1 MSKVKNPT
9 IRDIARIAG
18 VSTATVSRAFAKPDL
33 VAEPTRTRVLDLAD
47 RLGYR
52 LNMRAVDFRHGRTH
66 AIIVLVSDI
75 ANPFFS
81 EFFKGIEERARADG
95 YILLIGDTAGDATS
109 EETYVGM
116 LLTGRADGLIINTG
130 FCPESLAEPF
140 ARSPSSMLPP
150 VVSCADL
157 DGLDVPTV
165 RIDNYRSSQLAAEHL
180 LGLGHRRMAVICGSL
195 SIRGFA
201 DRLAG
206 FADLVRQAG
215 GVIPDDMIVTG
226 RMTIES
232 ARALTT
238 TLMTR
243 DDPPTAI
250 FAHSDEMAMGA
261 LHALRN
267 LGLQVPE
274 QVSVVGYDDM
284 NYAKVV
290 TPALTTIHL
299 PRRLWGA
306 TACQQLLLQIGSG
319 DRVQRNIDMPTELIV
334 RQTTAPPPR

>member
-1 MSKVKNPT
+1 MNKIKNPT

-18 VSTATVSRAFAKPDL
+18 VSTATVSRAFAKPGQ
-33 VAEPTRTRVLDLAD
+33 VAEPTRTKVLDLAE

-52 LNMRAVDFRHGRTH
+52 LNMRAVDFRHGRTN

-75 ANPFFS
+75 ANPFYS
-81 EFFKGIEERARADG
+81 EFFKGIEEHARSDG

-109 EETYVGM
+109 EETYIGM
-116 LLTGRADGLIINTG
+116 LLTGRADGLIINTA
-130 FCPESLAEPF
+130 FCPQSLAEQF
-140 ARSPSSMLPP
+140 SRTSPTQLPA
-150 VVSCADL
+150 VVSCSDL

-180 LGLGHRRMAVICGSL
+180 LGLGHRRMAVICGPL
-195 SIRGFA
+195 SMRSFH

-215 GVIPDDMIVTG
+215 VGIPDDMIVTG

-238 TLMTR
+238 GLMTR

-261 LHALRN
+261 VHALRN
-267 LGLQVPE
+267 LGLRVPE
-274 QVSVVGYDDM
+274 DVSVVGYDDM
-284 NYAKVV
+284 NYANVV

-306 TACQQLLLQIGSG
+306 TACQQLLSQIRSG
-319 DRVQRNIDMPTELIV
+319 ERAPRSMDMPTELIV
-334 RQTTAPPPR
+334 RQSTAAAPR

>member
-1 MSKVKNPT
+1 ME
-9 IRDIARIAG
+9 R
-18 VSTATVSRAFAKPDL
+18 
-33 VAEPTRTRVLDLAD
+33 
-47 RLGYR
+47 
-52 LNMRAVDFRHGRTH
+52 MREAM
-66 AIIVLVSDI
+66 SDI
-75 ANPFFS
+75 REAT
-81 EFFKGIEERARADG
+81 GGIAQIIQTIEEIAFQTN
-95 YILLIGDTAGDATS
+95 LLALNA
-109 EETYVGM
+109 
-116 LLTGRADGLIINTG
+116 
-130 FCPESLAEPF
+130 
-140 ARSPSSMLPP
+140 
-150 VVSCADL
+150 
-157 DGLDVPTV
+157 
-165 RIDNYRSSQLAAEHL
+165 
-180 LGLGHRRMAVICGSL
+180 
-195 SIRGFA
+195 
-201 DRLAG
+201 
-206 FADLVRQAG
+206 
-215 GVIPDDMIVTG
+215 
-226 RMTIES
+226 TIES

-267 LGLQVPE
+267 LGLRVPE

>member
-1 MSKVKNPT
+1 MSKTKNPT

-18 VSTATVSRAFAKPDL
+18 VSTATVSRAFAKPGQ
-33 VAEPTRTRVLDLAD
+33 VAEPTRQRVLDLAE

-52 LNMRAVDFRHGRTH
+52 LNMRAVDFRHGRTN

-75 ANPFFS
+75 ANPFYS
-81 EFFKGIEERARADG
+81 EFFKGIEERARSDG
-95 YILLIGDTAGDATS
+95 YILLIGDTAGDAKS
-109 EETYVGM
+109 EETYIGM

-140 ARSPSSMLPP
+140 ARSPSTMLPP

-165 RIDNYRSSQLAAEHL
+165 QIDNYRSSQLAAEHL
-180 LGLGHRRMAVICGSL
+180 LGLGHHRMAVICGPL

-206 FADLVRQAG
+206 FADLTQRAG
-215 GVIPDDMIVTG
+215 RPIPDDLIVTG
-226 RMTIES
+226 GMTMES

-238 TLMTR
+238 SLMTR
-243 DDPPTAI
+243 EDRPTAI

-267 LGLQVPE
+267 LGLRVPE
-274 QVSVVGYDDM
+274 DVSVVGYDDM

-290 TPALTTIHL
+290 TPSLTTVHL

-306 TACQQLLLQIGSG
+306 TACQQLLLQISSG
-319 DRVQRNIDMPTELIV
+319 DHALPNIDMPTELIV